1 MRMIRVA
8 CIGVV
13 LLAGALFGALNT
25 APATI
30 DFHFA
35 QVTLPLGFA
44 LLLALLAGW
53 ILGGL
58 TAWLAS
64 VARRRPA
71 PARDPAAKAPATPA
85 EAVPADE

>member
-1 MRMIRVA
+1 MRMIRAA

-35 QVTLPLGFA
+35 QVTLPLGLA

-58 TAWLAS
+58 TAWLACTS
-64 VARRRPA
+64 RRRPG
-71 PARDPAAKAPATPA
+71 PARDSAGTAPAMPA
-85 EAVPADE
+85 EAVSADE